1 MSKHYVYIHR
11 NPTTKQIFYVGVGYK
26 GRAWAFKWGHSK
38 HYYNYIQKY
47 GLPTV
52 EMYKTNL
59 TEDEA
64 YELEEQLISEY
75 GRVGIDNN
83 GILVNKSSGGKT
95 SAKGTKQHLTDEWK
109 KKIGDAN
116 RGKTKHTNETKQS
129 ISSKNSKPVI
139 QYSSDGSLVKE
150 HTSVKEASI
159 YTNIK
164 KYLIDATLQN
174 PLNNNTGFVWKYK
187 NENLTL
193 RKGKKVKAFDSEWN
207 FIKEYDSINQAE
219 RDLNITGIRQFLKG
233 VSAYVGKNKFKFKYS

>member
-59 TEDEA
+59 TENEA

-116 RGKTKHTNETKQS
+116 RGKAKHTDETKKT
-129 ISSKNSKPVI
+129 IGNKNSKPVM
-139 QYSSDGSLVKE
+139 QYSSDGNLVKE
-150 HTSVKEASI
+150 LNSHWEASQI
-159 YTNIK
+159 LDINHKSI
-164 KYLIDATLQN
+164 
-174 PLNNNTGFVWKYK
+174 NNCVVGLAKTAGGFIWKYK
-187 NENLTL
+187 N
-193 RKGKKVKAFDSEWN
+193 
-207 FIKEYDSINQAE
+207 
-219 RDLNITGIRQFLKG
+219 
-233 VSAYVGKNKFKFKYS
+233 